1 MRKHSLKSTQYI
13 HNKLINT
20 SSVTSLINE
29 NNIFLLIAEPET
41 KYPYAVITRTRIT
54 SRDENKDFSTD
65 EIGINIKVW
74 SDQYDEAVNIADAIR
89 FAIEGKEIEMD
100 KEVMD
105 SIELSSSTESWT
117 GDAYLESMDFTA
129 EIY

>member
-13 HNKLINT
+13 HNKLIST

-65 EIGINIKVW
+65 EIGINIRVW

>member
-65 EIGINIKVW
+65 EIGINIRVW

-100 KEVMD
+100 KDMMD

>member
-65 EIGINIKVW
+65 EIGINIRVW

-100 KEVMD
+100 KEAMD

>member
-13 HNKLINT
+13 HNKLIST

>member
-65 EIGINIKVW
+65 EIGINIRVW

>member
-41 KYPYAVITRTRIT
+41 KYPYVVITRTRIT

-89 FAIEGKEIEMD
+89 FAIEGKEIEMG

>member
-54 SRDENKDFSTD
+54 SRDDNKDFSID
-65 EIGINIKVW
+65 EIGINIRVW

-100 KEVMD
+100 KEMMD

>member
-54 SRDENKDFSTD
+54 SRDENKDFSID

-89 FAIEGKEIEMD
+89 FAIEGKEIEMG